1 MVSLT
6 DDAVR
11 KFKEIVEKE
20 GTPGDGIR
28 LYVAPG
34 G

>member
-6 DDAVR
+6 DSAVR
-11 KFKEIVEKE
+11 KFKEIVEKD
-20 GTPGDGIR
+20 GTSGGGIR
-28 LYVAPG
+28 LYVVPG